1 MTPEHTPVDPFA
13 LAENITPVQK
23 TNAHVMPDFKAIPP
37 ADMGRIVEM
46 GQRASRII
54 AAQAAANP
62 DKHIIP
68 PHPLHCAVEI
78 ACTHLS
84 RGLDLR
90 AMYHADDLTFAAEY
104 VTIAANIDR
113 VRRTFPAHV
122 GLHFQ
127 RSPR

>member
-1 MTPEHTPVDPFA
+1 MTPEHAPVDPFA
-13 LAENITPVQK
+13 LAENIVPVQK
-23 TNAHVMPDFKAIPP
+23 SNGHPMPDFKAIAP
-37 ADMGRIVEM
+37 ADMARIIEM

-54 AAQAAANP
+54 EARAAANP
-62 DKHIIP
+62 TKHIIP

-84 RGLDLR
+84 RGLDLV

-104 VTIAANIDR
+104 VIIAANIDR

-122 GLHFQ
+122 RLQFQ
-127 RSPR
+127 REPR